1 MMKKIL
7 CTLMAILLLSAV
19 FPGADAGAGEPVT
32 LNLALYTVIPDYDSF
47 AETVKACW
55 AETHPETE
63 LNIVDWDCYSGEV
76 PEDLD
81 VFVIDTADFDLY
93 AGKGA
98 LLPLEEEE
106 IRDYEDLI
114 PSFTAGCRVGG
125 TLYALP
131 QFLCTDLLYTR
142 RGDTELEG
150 VRNLVD
156 LYALLGDDDM
166 LMDMDSD
173 IFRVCIYL
181 QALMDENHR
190 YTDTFPPLEEETLSR
205 EAVGALAMLRDMRRK
220 DPAGLPEDGGMYQYA
235 RRFADG
241 EGRVYIGYSESM
253 DLMGDAASETDFR
266 LISMTDDEN
275 IPVFYVDAAA
285 INARIPEE
293 KKALAFDL
301 LNMITGTDLLVQA
314 SQRNGLPRYLLAAR
328 GSVYDSL
335 APDFPLYGRLKEI
348 AMVPNAHVFRIRPD
362 GSAYLDCAAEN
373 LGLLP
378 AL

>member
-1 MMKKIL
+1 M
-7 CTLMAILLLSAV
+7 SA
-19 FPGADAGAGEPVT
+19 AR
-32 LNLALYTVIPDYDSF
+32 Y
-47 AETVKACW
+47 
-55 AETHPETE
+55 
-63 LNIVDWDCYSGEV
+63 
-76 PEDLD
+76 
-81 VFVIDTADFDLY
+81 
-93 AGKGA
+93 
-98 LLPLEEEE
+98 
-106 IRDYEDLI
+106 
-114 PSFTAGCRVGG
+114 
-125 TLYALP
+125 
-131 QFLCTDLLYTR
+131 TDLLYTR
-142 RGDTELEG
+142 RGDTELES

-156 LYALLGDDDM
+156 LYALLGDDGM
-166 LMDMDSD
+166 LTDMDSD
-173 IFRVCIYL
+173 IIRICIYL
-181 QALMDENHR
+181 QALMDENHC
-190 YTDTFPPLEEETLSR
+190 YMDTFPPLEEETLSR
-205 EAVGALAMLRDMRRK
+205 EAVEALAMLRDMRRK